1 MTDYTISAGDFIRP
15 HSSPWGSPHIRTCK
29 LSTGIS
35 SNIIYLG
42 SIVGLDV
49 NSTSFRDCVAP
60 SSLTSGTVVST
71 QIVGIAAEG
80 PGASATSPSSTNVQG
95 TIIPVW
101 DANPSCEFRART
113 KNGLLNS
120 TLVGEVHDIL
130 WDSTMHVHLIN
141 VGASSLATAQPRALI
156 TGLID
161 NSGDSGGIVTFKF
174 FPRDPATAST
184 TAGEL
189 LAYWK
194 S

>member
-1 MTDYTISAGDFIRP
+1 MTDYAIGTGDFIRP

-35 SNIIYLG
+35 SNIIYIG
-42 SIVGLDV
+42 SIVGIDV
-49 NSTSFRDCVAP
+49 NSTAFRDCVSP
-60 SSLTSGTVVST
+60 SSLTSNTVVST
-71 QIVGIAAEG
+71 QIVGVAAEG
-80 PGASATSPSSTNVQG
+80 PGASASSPSSTNVQG

-141 VGASSLATAQPRALI
+141 VGASSLGTAAPRALI
-156 TGLID
+156 TGLLD
-161 NSGDSGGIVTFKF
+161 ASGDSGGLVTFKF
-174 FPRDPATAST
+174 IPRDVTSSLSTAN
-184 TAGEL
+184 L

-194 S
+194 